1 MSASLSTSRSHVRLR
16 PLPICVTRL
25 GFAIIAG
32 ALLVGAPAAAA
43 DAAKGKEAYMRFGC
57 WACHGTVGQGASTGP
72 KLAPDPMPLDA
83 FAKFIRHSP
92 QAMPPYSE
100 KVLPE
105 ADVADMHAYLASLP
119 KPPSPK
125 DIPLLGP

>member
-1 MSASLSTSRSHVRLR
+1 MCASLPTSRSHARAR
-16 PLPICVTRL
+16 DPLPIRQL
-25 GFAIIAG
+25 GFAIVAG
-32 ALLVGAPAAAA
+32 ALLVGAPAIAA

-83 FAKFIRHSP
+83 FSNVIRHSP
-92 QAMPPYSE
+92 QAMPPYSD

-105 ADVADMHAYLASLP
+105 ADIADMHAYLASLP
-119 KPPSPK
+119 KPANVK
-125 DIPLLGP
+125 DIPLLSP